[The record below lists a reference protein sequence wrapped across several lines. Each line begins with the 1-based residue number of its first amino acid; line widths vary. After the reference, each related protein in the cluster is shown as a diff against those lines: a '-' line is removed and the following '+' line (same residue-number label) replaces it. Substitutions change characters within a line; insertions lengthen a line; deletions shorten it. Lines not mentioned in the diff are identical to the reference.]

1 MEPAEYRRFSIM
13 KKNAIQFQK
22 GLGLHEFLEMY
33 GSEAQCE
40 QALYQLRWPDG
51 FVCPQCGNTTGCAL
65 KARKIYQCHK
75 CHHQASL
82 TAGTIFHGTKLPLRK
97 WFLAIYLLTQRKKS
111 TSALQLS
118 REIGVHYDTAW
129 KLKHKLIQV
138 MMERQREKKLSGRI
152 EIDDAYI
159 GGEKPGKRGRGSPN
173 KTPFVAAV
181 ETTQDGRPLQ
191 MHLRRVRG
199 FRHTE
204 ISRYA
209 KSSLARGS
217 TVVSDGLYCFSAVK
231 NAHCSHIAIVTG
243 GGRKSAQLSTF
254 KWVNTMLGNVKNA
267 LRGTFHAISRKHV
280 PRYLA
285 EFEYRFNRRFD
296 LPRMIGRLLFV
307 ALRTPPMP
315 YRFLKMAEVYR

>member
-1 MEPAEYRRFSIM
+1 M
-13 KKNAIQFQK
+13 KKNAIQFPK

-129 KLKHKLIQV
+129 KLKHKLMPV
-138 MMERQREKKLSGRI
+138 MLERQREKQLSGRI

-173 KTPFVAAV
+173 KVPFVAAV

-217 TVVSDGLYCFSAVK
+217 TAVSDGLYCFNAVQD
-231 NAHCSHIAIVTG
+231 ARCSHIAIVTG

>member
-1 MEPAEYRRFSIM
+1 M

-40 QALYQLRWPDG
+40 QALYQLRWPSG

-65 KARKIYQCHK
+65 KTRKIYQCHK

-82 TAGTIFHGTKLPLRK
+82 TAGTIFHGTKLPLKK

-118 REIGVHYDTAW
+118 REIGVNYDTAW
-129 KLKHKLIQV
+129 KLKHKLMQV
-138 MMERQREKKLSGRI
+138 MMERQREKKLAGRI

-159 GGEKPGKRGRGSPN
+159 GGEQPGKRGRGSPN
-173 KTPFVAAV
+173 KVPFVAAV

-191 MHLRRVRG
+191 IQLRRIRG
-199 FRHTE
+199 FRRAD
-204 ISRYA
+204 IARYA
-209 KSSLARGS
+209 RSSLVAGS
-217 TVVSDGLYCFSAVK
+217 TVFSDGFFCFRAVTE
-231 NAHCSHIAIVTG
+231 AGCGHIATVTG
-243 GGRKSAQLSTF
+243 GGRASAQLLTF
-254 KWVNTMLGNVKNA
+254 KWVNTVLGNIKNT

-296 LPRMIGRLLFV
+296 LPRMIDRLLFI

-315 YRFLKMAEVYR
+315 YRFLKMAEAYM